1 MKLIAILA
9 GVVLIATIP
18 SAAAVQSK
26 PRPRHPYRHEYVRE
40 TFGKRPLAGVG
51 ARAGVAKAWH
61 GGSFG
66 HHLARGMTG
75 HVVNNSIEY
84 PVAAARH
91 EDLRYHRSAQRGVG
105 PRLRHALVST
115 VVTRKTTNG
124 KKTVAAG
131 RISGAMGSAAVL
143 GAPASGGLTL
153 GAAAGANVARE
164 FWPQKNH
171 RRRH

>member
-1 MKLIAILA
+1 MKLIA
-9 GVVLIATIP
+9 VLLGMMTIGQLPAATV
-18 SAAAVQSK
+18 A
-26 PRPRHPYRHEYVRE
+26 RRHPYRHAYVRN
-40 TFGKRPLAGVG
+40 TYGKKALAGVG
-51 ARAGVAKAWH
+51 ARAGVAKVWH

-91 EDLRYHRSAQRGVG
+91 EDLGYHRSRQRRFA

-115 VVTRKTTNG
+115 VVTRNTRSG

-143 GAPASGGLTL
+143 GAPATGGLTL
-153 GAAAGANVARE
+153 GAAAGTNVARE
-164 FWPQKNH
+164 FWPKKK
-171 RRRH
+171 RRR